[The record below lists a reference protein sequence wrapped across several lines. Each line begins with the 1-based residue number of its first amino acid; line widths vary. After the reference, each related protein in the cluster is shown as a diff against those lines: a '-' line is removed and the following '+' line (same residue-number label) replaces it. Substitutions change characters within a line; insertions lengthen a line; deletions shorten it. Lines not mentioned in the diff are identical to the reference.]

1 MYAMYASA
9 SVAGY
14 AMIIARYVPKRCK
27 GKSQLSCGFMIKQNQ
42 YDDEEQYQVMQDEC
56 CMAMYLIMTMEMS

>member
-14 AMIIARYVPKRCK
+14 AMILACHVAIMRAKPNYHAAPRSS
-27 GKSQLSCGFMIKQNQ
+27 KSMYDMKIK
-42 YDDEEQYQVMQDEC
+42 
-56 CMAMYLIMTMEMS
+56 S

>member
-14 AMIIARYVPKRCK
+14 AMVLARHVANRCK
-27 GKSQLSCGFMIKQNQ
+27 GKAQLSRGFMIKQNQ
-42 YDDEEQYQVMQDEC
+42 YDDEE
-56 CMAMYLIMTMEMS
+56 